1 MTTTD
6 SSAERPRRAS
16 QTPSEIDTATNM
28 AQVEAAV
35 RLRGSAAVK
44 GAPQRYVG
52 LVTRLLGFV
61 VDVLVINLV
70 AAFSWA
76 VVALTMSALN
86 VPDSVDTAIVGVMG
100 FLYLVWAGG
109 YFVAFWSGTGQTPG
123 ARALEFRVV
132 DAQDGKPIKFGRAVA
147 RLAGMVLGAI
157 PFFAGYIL
165 GLFNERCR
173 CLLDLFG
180 DTVVIDAPVYTV
192 ADRRRMAR
200 EAATSQYN
208 PRHSAAEQRIGS
220 DGPDAL

>member
-1 MTTTD
+1 M
-6 SSAERPRRAS
+6 SAANPSAPRPKA
-16 QTPSEIDTATNM
+16 QPPTPAALDTATSR

-52 LVTRLLGFV
+52 LITRLLGFA
-61 VDVLVINLV
+61 VDVVIINLV

-86 VPDSVDTAIVGVMG
+86 VPDSVDAVIVGIMAI
-100 FLYLVWAGG
+100 LYLIWAGG

-132 DAQDGKPIKFGRAVA
+132 DADNGKPIKLGRALA

-173 CLLDLFG
+173 CLLDVFG

-208 PRHSAAEQRIGS
+208 ARHSAAKQRAQPN
-220 DGPDAL
+220 DADAL

>member
-86 VPDSVDTAIVGVMG
+86 VPDGVDTAIVGIMG

-132 DAQDGKPIKFGRAVA
+132 DARDGKPIKFGRAVA

-157 PFFAGYIL
+157 PFFAGYII

>member
-1 MTTTD
+1 MTTAD
-6 SSAERPRRAS
+6 PERQEIAPE
-16 QTPSEIDTATNM
+16 TPSELDTATNR

-61 VDVLVINLV
+61 VDVLVVNLV

-86 VPDSVDTAIVGVMG
+86 VPDSVDAAIVGIMG
-100 FLYLVWAGG
+100 ILYLIWAGG
-109 YFVAFWSGTGQTPG
+109 YFVAFWSSTGQTPG

-132 DAQDGKPIKFGRAVA
+132 DAEDGKPIKLGRALL
-147 RLAGMVLGAI
+147 RLAGMLIGAL

-165 GLFNERCR
+165 GLFNARCR
-173 CLLDLFG
+173 CLLDVFG

-200 EAATSQYN
+200 EESTSQYN
-208 PRHSAAEQRIGS
+208 RRHSAAEQRVKS
-220 DGPDAL
+220 DRDVTF

>member
-1 MTTTD
+1 M
-6 SSAERPRRAS
+6 SAADASAPRP
-16 QTPSEIDTATNM
+16 QTQPPTPSELDTATNR

-44 GAPQRYVG
+44 GAPRRYVG

-61 VDVLVINLV
+61 VDVIIINLV

-76 VVALTMSALN
+76 VVALTISALN
-86 VPDSVDTAIVGVMG
+86 VPDSVDSAIVGIMAI
-100 FLYLVWAGG
+100 LYLIWAGG

-132 DAQDGKPIKFGRAVA
+132 DAEDGKPIKVGRAAA
-147 RLAGMVLGAI
+147 RLAGMLLGAL

-173 CLLDLFG
+173 CLLDVFG

-200 EAATSQYN
+200 EAATSQYT
-208 PRHSAAEQRIGS
+208 PRHSAAKQRSGS
-220 DGPDAL
+220 DGADAL

>member
-16 QTPSEIDTATNM
+16 PTPSELDTATSM

-35 RLRGSAAVK
+35 RLRGPAAVE

-61 VDVLVINLV
+61 VDALIINLV

-76 VVALTMSALN
+76 VVALTMSALS
-86 VPDSVDTAIVGVMG
+86 VPDSVNAAIVGIMG
-100 FLYLVWAGG
+100 IIYLVCAGG

-132 DAQDGKPIKFGRAVA
+132 DAQDGKPIKLGRAVA

-157 PFFAGYIL
+157 PFFAGFIL
-165 GLFNERCR
+165 GLFNARCR

-200 EAATSQYN
+200 EAATSKYN
-208 PRHSAAEQRIGS
+208 PRHSAAEQRIELDGS
-220 DGPDAL
+220 DAL

>member
-1 MTTTD
+1 
-6 SSAERPRRAS
+6 
-16 QTPSEIDTATNM
+16 M

-35 RLRGSAAVK
+35 RLRGSTAVE
-44 GAPQRYVG
+44 GAPRRYVG

-61 VDVLVINLV
+61 VDVLIINLV

-86 VPDSVDTAIVGVMG
+86 VPDGIDTAIVGIMG

-132 DAQDGKPIKFGRAVA
+132 DAEDGKPIKFGRAVA

-208 PRHSAAEQRIGS
+208 PRHSAVEQRIGS

>member
-1 MTTTD
+1 MTTAG
-6 SSAERPRRAS
+6 SSPQRPEA
-16 QTPSEIDTATNM
+16 QPPTPAALDTATSR

-52 LVTRLLGFV
+52 LITRLLGFA
-61 VDVLVINLV
+61 VDVVIINLV

-86 VPDSVDTAIVGVMG
+86 VPDSVDSAIVAIVGV
-100 FLYLVWAGG
+100 LYLIWAGG

-132 DAQDGKPIKFGRAVA
+132 DAEDGKPIKLGRAVA
-147 RLAGMVLGAI
+147 RLAGMLLGAI

-173 CLLDLFG
+173 CLLDVFG

-200 EAATSQYN
+200 EAATSQYT
-208 PRHSAAEQRIGS
+208 PRHSAAKQRAQPN
-220 DGPDAL
+220 DADAL

>member
-1 MTTTD
+1 MTTAG
-6 SSAERPRRAS
+6 SSPQRPKA
-16 QTPSEIDTATNM
+16 QPPTPPGLDTATNR

-52 LVTRLLGFV
+52 LITRLLGFS
-61 VDVLVINLV
+61 VDVVIINLV

-86 VPDSVDTAIVGVMG
+86 VPDSVDSAIVGIMAI
-100 FLYLVWAGG
+100 LYLIWAGG

-132 DAQDGKPIKFGRAVA
+132 DADDGKPIKLGRAVA
-147 RLAGMVLGAI
+147 RLAGMLLGAI

-173 CLLDLFG
+173 CLLDVFG

-200 EAATSQYN
+200 EALTSQYT
-208 PRHSAAEQRIGS
+208 PRHSAAKQRAQS
-220 DGPDAL
+220 DNADEL

>member
-1 MTTTD
+1 M
-6 SSAERPRRAS
+6 SADDAS
-16 QTPSEIDTATNM
+16 APQPETQLPTPSELDTATNR

-52 LVTRLLGFV
+52 LITRLLGFA
-61 VDVLVINLV
+61 VDVIIINLV

-86 VPDSVDTAIVGVMG
+86 VPDSVDSAIVAIMG
-100 FLYLVWAGG
+100 FLYLIWAGG

-132 DAQDGKPIKFGRAVA
+132 DAEDGKPIKVGRAVA
-147 RLAGMVLGAI
+147 RLAGMLLGAI

-173 CLLDLFG
+173 CLLDVFG

-200 EAATSQYN
+200 EAATSQYT
-208 PRHSAAEQRIGS
+208 PRHSAVEQRIGS
-220 DGPDAL
+220 DGPEAL

>member
-1 MTTTD
+1 VTTAG
-6 SSAERPRRAS
+6 SSPEREQAQPP
-16 QTPSEIDTATNM
+16 TPPGLDTATNR

-52 LVTRLLGFV
+52 LITRLLGFV
-61 VDVLVINLV
+61 VDVVIINLV

-86 VPDSVDTAIVGVMG
+86 VPDSVNAAIVGIMAI
-100 FLYLVWAGG
+100 LYLIWAGG

-132 DAQDGKPIKFGRAVA
+132 DADDGKPIKVGRAVA
-147 RLAGMVLGAI
+147 RLAGMLLGAI

-165 GLFNERCR
+165 GLFNQRCR

-200 EAATSQYN
+200 EAATSQYT
-208 PRHSAAEQRIGS
+208 PRHSAAKQRAQS
-220 DGPDAL
+220 DNADEL